1 MEENEKITKY
11 LNAIYQNIRTAIQ
24 SIEDIIPKAES
35 EVLKSELSTE
45 QDEYNCLAKECE
57 AFAKAEKI
65 EGLKDNNFIEK
76 ARLWTSIN
84 MSTMMDN
91 SSRKIAELM
100 LFGTFMGIVAC
111 VKDKGD
117 HKNVSKELDE
127 LIEKLLHFERKNI
140 DKLLP
145 YLEET
150 P

>member
-24 SIEDIIPKAES
+24 SIENIIPKTES

-100 LFGTFMGIVAC
+100 LFGTFMGIITC

>member
-11 LNAIYQNIRTAIQ
+11 LNAICQNIRTAIQ

-35 EVLKSELSTE
+35 ETLKSELSTE
-45 QDEYNCLAKECE
+45 QDKYNCLAKECE

-100 LFGTFMGIVAC
+100 LFGTFMGIVTC

>member
-35 EVLKSELSTE
+35 ETLKSELSTE

-84 MSTMMDN
+84 MSTMIDN

-100 LFGTFMGIVAC
+100 LFGTFMGIVTC

>member
-24 SIEDIIPKAES
+24 SIEDIIPKVES
-35 EVLKSELSTE
+35 ETLKSELSTE

-100 LFGTFMGIVAC
+100 LFGTFMGIVTC

>member
-1 MEENEKITKY
+1 MEENEKIIKY

-35 EVLKSELSTE
+35 ETLKGELSTE
-45 QDEYNCLAKECE
+45 QDKYNCLAKECE

-100 LFGTFMGIVAC
+100 LLGTFMGIVTC

>member
-1 MEENEKITKY
+1 
-11 LNAIYQNIRTAIQ
+11 
-24 SIEDIIPKAES
+24 
-35 EVLKSELSTE
+35 
-45 QDEYNCLAKECE
+45 
-57 AFAKAEKI
+57 
-65 EGLKDNNFIEK
+65 
-76 ARLWTSIN
+76 
-84 MSTMMDN
+84 
-91 SSRKIAELM
+91 M
-100 LFGTFMGIVAC
+100 LFGTFMGIVTC

>member
-35 EVLKSELSTE
+35 EALKSELSTE

-65 EGLKDNNFIEK
+65 EG
-76 ARLWTSIN
+76 
-84 MSTMMDN
+84 MMDN

-100 LFGTFMGIVAC
+100 LFGTFMGIVTC

>member
-24 SIEDIIPKAES
+24 SIEDIIPKVES
-35 EVLKSELSTE
+35 ETLKSELSTE

-100 LFGTFMGIVAC
+100 LLGTFMGIVTC